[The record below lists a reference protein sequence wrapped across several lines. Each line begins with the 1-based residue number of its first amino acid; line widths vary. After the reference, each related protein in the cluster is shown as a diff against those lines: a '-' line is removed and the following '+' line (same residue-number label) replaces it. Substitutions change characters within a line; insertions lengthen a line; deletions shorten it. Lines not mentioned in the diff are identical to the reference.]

1 MVRQSEKVV
10 GISDERLVELGRFV
24 DCGKIEVCGSECNH
38 GDENTKVFV
47 FGD

>member
-1 MVRQSEKVV
+1 
-10 GISDERLVELGRFV
+10 V